1 MDIFVARQPIFNRK
15 NEVVAYELLFRNGQ
29 NNFYNNAN
37 GDEATLKVIANTF
50 YTFDFKDIT
59 DNKKA
64 FINFTE
70 ELIKKEIATIL
81 PKEYV
86 VIEILENIEPND
98 EIVDACKRLKKR
110 GFILALDDF
119 VFHTKYIKLIEIAD
133 IIKIDFRITTGGERK
148 KVFELKKINNK
159 IKFLAEKVENKDE
172 YDEALKL
179 GYSYFQ
185 GYYFSKPIVLSR
197 KNIPTN
203 KDTAIKIL
211 KLINKDDFD
220 FNKLEELIIKD
231 LGLSYKI
238 IKLIN
243 SSAYCLKN
251 EVRSIRYAIALLGR
265 KEIIKWLY
273 VVLLNDLKEN
283 NTDELIKVSLQRAKL
298 CELICNMSEYK
309 NNVYSA
315 YMVGLFSVMD
325 AILNCSIEVI
335 LKELYIDDEIKEG
348 LIEKDN
354 FLNKILKLAINYEKG
369 QWENVEFYT
378 KEIGVNDNKLT
389 EAYID
394 AIKWADDVVS

>member
-29 NNFYNNAN
+29 NNFYNNTN

-133 IIKIDFRITTGGERK
+133 IIKIDFKITTGGERK

-159 IKFLAEKVENKDE
+159 IKFLAEKVENKEE

-251 EVRSIRYAIALLGR
+251 EVRSIKYAIALLGR

-354 FLNKILKLAINYEKG
+354 YLNKILKLAINYEKG

-378 KEIGVNDNKLT
+378 KEICVNDNKLA

>member
-29 NNFYNNAN
+29 NNFYNNTN

-133 IIKIDFRITTGGERK
+133 IIKIDFRITTGDERK

-159 IKFLAEKVENKDE
+159 IKFLAEKVENKEE

-211 KLINKDDFD
+211 KLINRDDFD

-251 EVRSIRYAIALLGR
+251 EVRSIKYAIALLGR

-378 KEIGVNDNKLT
+378 KEIGVNDNKLA

-394 AIKWADDVVS
+394 AIKWADEVVS